1 MSLGTFN
8 SAPPP
13 FFKQG
18 PSAFSRLV
26 FFSAFALLL
35 MIADVRLKL
44 TNPIRQT
51 VAAVLSPL
59 EWAVNWPIARLS
71 GATQNMQDLRDAQS
85 QRDNAQSLLR
95 NAAQQAQ
102 RAEQLAMENQRL
114 RGLLSLSTQTP
125 NRVIAAELV
134 YESRDPFSRKF
145 TLDKGL
151 TQGIE
156 PGMPVIDESGV
167 IGQVIRSYVTSSE
180 VSAIT
185 DKDMAIPVQNLRTG
199 VRSVAF
205 GDPSM
210 PGTLELRY
218 SPANADVKEEDM
230 LVTSGLDGVYPAGL
244 MVAKV
249 HTVQRR
255 AESAFAKIMCLPIA
269 GLERGRHVLVLQP
282 LKPVVLPTPG
292 IVGIQGNEANTQSA
306 SNKKRSNK
314 SGVKTAAEPPTNA
327 EAAAPQ
333 GGR

>member
-1 MSLGTFN
+1 MSLGTLN
-8 SAPPP
+8 SGPPP

-26 FFSAFALLL
+26 FFSALALLL

-44 TNPIRQT
+44 TNPVRQT
-51 VAAVLSPL
+51 VAAVLAPMQ
-59 EWAVNWPIARLS
+59 WAVNWPIARLS
-71 GATQNMQDLRDAQS
+71 GATQTMQELREAQTQRDAALTQ
-85 QRDNAQSLLR
+85 LR
-95 NAAQQAQ
+95 NVGQQAQ
-102 RAEQLAMENQRL
+102 KADQLALENQRL
-114 RGLLSLSTQTP
+114 RGLLGLSTQTA
-125 NRVIAAELV
+125 NRVIAAELL

-145 TLDKGL
+145 TLDKGS

-167 IGQVIRSYVTSSE
+167 IGQVIRAYVTSSE

-199 VRSVAF
+199 ARSVAF
-205 GDPSM
+205 GDPSL

-218 SPANADVKEEDM
+218 TPANADVKEDDT

-249 HTVQRR
+249 QRVERR
-255 AESAFAKIMCLPIA
+255 AESAFAKIMCIPIS

-282 LKPVVLPTPG
+282 VKALVQPTPG
-292 IVGIQGNEANTQSA
+292 IVGVQGAEPAQG
-306 SNKKRSNK
+306 NKKRGSR
-314 SGVKTAAEPPTNA
+314 SSAKTAATDAPAP
-327 EAAAPQ
+327 AASQ
-333 GGR
+333 GER

>member
-1 MSLGTFN
+1 MSLGTLN
-8 SAPPP
+8 SGPPP

-26 FFSAFALLL
+26 FFSALALLM

-51 VAAVLSPL
+51 VAVVLAPL

-71 GATQNMQDLRDAQS
+71 GATQTMQDLRDAQS
-85 QRDNAQSLLR
+85 QRDTALAQMRSTAL
-95 NAAQQAQ
+95 QAQ
-102 RAEQLAMENQRL
+102 RSEQLALENQRL
-114 RGLLSLSTQTP
+114 RGLLSLSTQTN

-145 TLDKGL
+145 TLDKGS

-156 PGMPVIDESGV
+156 PGMPVIDENGV
-167 IGQVIRSYVTSSE
+167 IGQVIRAYVTSSE

-199 VRSVAF
+199 ARSVAF
-205 GDPSM
+205 GDPSL

-218 SPANADVKEEDM
+218 TPANADVKEDDT

-249 HTVQRR
+249 QRVERR
-255 AESAFAKIMCLPIA
+255 AESAFAKIMCLPIS
-269 GLERGRHVLVLQP
+269 GLDRGRHVLILQP
-282 LKPVVLPTPG
+282 LKPTVLPSPG
-292 IVGIQGNEANTQSA
+292 IVGVQGAEQTSNSKRRGSKAVSAKNTADVPAATA
-306 SNKKRSNK
+306 SQ
-314 SGVKTAAEPPTNA
+314 GEP
-327 EAAAPQ
+327 
-333 GGR
+333 